1 MSVIPRVAG
10 VPIPTS
16 ASNKYTCVNC
26 KVGFEST
33 SEQRLHFKTE
43 WHLYN
48 LKRKVCKLEPIDLE
62 SFKKIQV
69 LAPEVAPPTK
79 GPKVRSK
86 FDPNEQT
93 YEDRLNEKKLILS
106 GAGNVG
112 AAAAA
117 AAAHDD
123 GDHDDDDEDDWEEID
138 DEELLDEDYD
148 EDEVEE
154 MLSRV
159 VKPNTCL
166 FCDTKSSN
174 TKDNI
179 LHMNLRHGFFIP
191 EEQYLIDRA
200 GLMEYLGFKV
210 GAGLTCLWCSKQFTT
225 LHGVRLHMLYK
236 DHCKIFYDQD
246 KAMTEFRDF
255 YDYSSQIQIA
265 MKPINELVVTKK
277 KRTRDAPSSLVKL
290 SNKNS
295 RQLVASSASAAVVA
309 QAYHSKRSIK
319 KFNAERAKTLLH
331 IGMTNNN
338 AMRGRIRQQNP
349 M

>member
-1 MSVIPRVAG
+1 MSVVQKVSGVTIPS
-10 VPIPTS
+10 S
-16 ASNKYTCVNC
+16 ASKKYTCVNC
-26 KVGFEST
+26 KAGFEST

-62 SFKKIQV
+62 SFKKIIV
-69 LAPEVAPPTK
+69 PDVAPPTK

-93 YEDRLNEKKLILS
+93 YEDRLNERKLILS
-106 GAGNVG
+106 GACGAG
-112 AAAAA
+112 APAAAAA
-117 AAAHDD
+117 
-123 GDHDDDDEDDWEEID
+123 DDDDDDFDEDDWEEID

-148 EDEVEE
+148 EDEIEE

-179 LHMNLRHGFFIP
+179 GHMNLRHGFFIP

-236 DHCKIFYDQD
+236 NHCKIFYDQD

-255 YDYSSQIQIA
+255 YDYSNQVQIA
-265 MKPINELVVTKK
+265 MKPLNELVVTKK
-277 KRTRDAPSSLVKL
+277 KRTRDASSSLVKV

-295 RQLVASSASAAVVA
+295 GQLVASSAVVA
-309 QAYHSKRSIK
+309 QTYHSRRNIK

-331 IGMTNNN
+331 IGMKNNN

>member
-1 MSVIPRVAG
+1 MSVIPKVAG

-62 SFKKIQV
+62 SFKKIQE
-69 LAPEVAPPTK
+69 LAPDPSTVGSKKA
-79 GPKVRSK
+79 SK

-93 YEDRLNEKKLILS
+93 YEDRLNERKIILS
-106 GAGNVG
+106 GAVDVS
-112 AAAAA
+112 AAG
-117 AAAHDD
+117 DD
-123 GDHDDDDEDDWEEID
+123 DDDDEDDWEELD

-148 EDEVEE
+148 EEEAEE
-154 MLSRV
+154 MLRRV

-166 FCDTKSSN
+166 FCDAKSSN
-174 TKDNI
+174 TKDNVV
-179 LHMNLRHGFFIP
+179 HMNLRHGFFIP

-210 GAGLTCLWCSKQFTT
+210 GAGLTCLWCNKQFTT

-236 DHCKIFYDQD
+236 DHCKILYDQD

-255 YDYSSQIQIA
+255 YDYSNQIQIA
-265 MKPINELVVTKK
+265 MKPLNELVVTKK
-277 KRTRDAPSSLVKL
+277 KRTRDAPKSLVKV
-290 SNKNS
+290 SS
-295 RQLVASSASAAVVA
+295 RGSSQLVASSAKAALVA
-309 QAYHSKRSIK
+309 EAYHSKRSIK

-338 AMRGRIRQQNP
+338 AMRGRLRQQNP